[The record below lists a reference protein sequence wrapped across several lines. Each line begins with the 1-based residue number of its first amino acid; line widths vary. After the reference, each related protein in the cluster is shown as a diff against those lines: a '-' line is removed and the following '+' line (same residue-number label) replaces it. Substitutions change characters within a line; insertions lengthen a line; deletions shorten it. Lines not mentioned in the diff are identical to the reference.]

1 MKSAS
6 RNKEIEKGLRKYSFV
21 YFCSPFWVGGKTV
34 LLIKPYNRAMLV
46 EPFHILKTNEYC
58 TPFSGNFRKCIL

>member
-1 MKSAS
+1 M
-6 RNKEIEKGLRKYSFV
+6 
-21 YFCSPFWVGGKTV
+21 YFCSPFWVGGGETV

-58 TPFSGNFRKCIL
+58 TPFSGNIKKFHKIKTIQPD

>member
-1 MKSAS
+1 M
-6 RNKEIEKGLRKYSFV
+6 

-58 TPFSGNFRKCIL
+58 TPFSGNFRKCGL